1 MGSGAEIFNSVIN
14 QGGTPAMLSNTLAL
28 RPAFGYR
35 GRIFIATDTREIY
48 RDTGISW
55 ELIGSGGGSVNIYN
69 SNGTLTGNRLVNT
82 AGNSL
87 TFSDVLNGTQLI
99 YQNTG
104 GYSTLTVNTNT
115 GSGSGSYISSANS
128 FTGALSTFSDTGSLF
143 GINRQGYTSINHSVG
158 NGILFGTI
166 NNTNINIGTNNILRG
181 AITSTGRF
189 LFGTLTDAGFLADFN
204 GTLRVN
210 NTITQQQTGFSGSL
224 TISHNANSTHRINNI
239 ATGNYLQFGP
249 TNSIRSEA
257 DFIVNSNYDLYAN
270 RRIIMLSGN
279 EFRIDQFF
287 PGNDTKAGFNLFST
301 YNNIGAGG
309 TNTAFFGNIIPSFV
323 NATTGTYNLITLRNR
338 PTYNFTNGT
347 NNAIGYL
354 YDPVLTSLTGFD
366 HIAIQTNSGRVDNYD
381 RLDLPTSNFSDR
393 NAWTLHARLRQT
405 LTPGADQAGAGYYVG
420 GLHIREISASG
431 NNTFGNAT
439 INAGGAST
447 LQIDFTSAGTLTASQ
462 SGLRA
467 FSGHQ
472 IFNTFG
478 GSASGTITHFAGMQI
493 LGLYNRNSGS
503 ITPTITNAYGLII
516 NNLNDYSHTF
526 TLTNRWGIYQTGG
539 SDNNYLAGK
548 LLVGTTTVTA
558 RQVHISGNIE
568 LTTTLSGT
576 AGGNSGQHLSIWANG
591 NEYKIA
597 LLNP

>member
-1 MGSGAEIFNSVIN
+1 MGSGAEIFNAVIN

-48 RDTGISW
+48 RDTGTSW

-69 SNGTLTGNRLVNT
+69 SDGTLTGNRTVTLDNKFLYFQDNKNGGTSIRVVNT
-82 AGNSL
+82 TSGGNADASYIVQSNAGLAS
-87 TFSDVLNGTQLI
+87 FGKRSSV
-99 YQNTG
+99 NTG
-104 GYSTLTVNTNT
+104 YKILTANVGYSYSDTSFSILADNGSILFAAGGSSTAQMTLTNL
-115 GSGSGSYISSANS
+115 GR
-128 FTGALSTFSDTGSLF
+128 LL
-143 GINRQGYTSINHSVG
+143 
-158 NGILFGTI
+158 LGT
-166 NNTNINIGTNNILRG
+166 T
-181 AITSTGRF
+181 
-189 LFGTLTDAGFLADFN
+189 TDAGFLADFQGGSSRFIRTTISNSGVQILSSAGGVGGLSLN
-204 GTLRVN
+204 GTTPVSNQMDVSQSFNLYQSNSFSIQGPAIRFSSAQIITSTGSAGVVDITGLMQ
-210 NTITQQQTGFSGSL
+210 NTSGSP
-224 TISHNANSTHRINNI
+224 NI
-239 ATGNYLQFGP
+239 F
-249 TNSIRSEA
+249 
-257 DFIVNSNYDLYAN
+257 SNRLN
-270 RRIIMLSGN
+270 
-279 EFRIDQFF
+279 
-287 PGNDTKAGFNLFST
+287 P
-301 YNNIGAGG
+301 
-309 TNTAFFGNIIPSFV
+309 
-323 NATTGTYNLITLRNR
+323 TYNLSGTFSGNLIGVWHN
-338 PTYNFTNGT
+338 PTVNSIASGKIIGFQSEIGENNF
-347 NNAIGYL
+347 IHSF
-354 YDPVLTSLTGFD
+354 PLTASDFT
-366 HIAIQTNSGRVDNYD
+366 
-381 RLDLPTSNFSDR
+381 DR
-393 NAWTLHARLRQT
+393 NIWTLHARLRQT

-493 LGLYNRNSGS
+493 LGLYNRNTGS
-503 ITPTITNAYGLII
+503 ITPTITNAYGLIV

-526 TLTNRWGIYQTGG
+526 TLTNRWGVYQTGG
-539 SDNNYLAGK
+539 SDNNYFAGK

-568 LTTTLSGT
+568 LTTTLAGT
-576 AGGNSGQHLSIWANG
+576 AGGSSGQHLSIWANG